1 MAGGMKIDW
10 HGVEQLTM
18 AIKGA
23 GSKVR
28 DQSGKV
34 IKNKTEKLKKKAQEL
49 APKDTEF
56 LKDHIK
62 SSYPDQLEGHVK
74 GEAAYEGYQP
84 RVLQS
89 GYGKSCD
96 TRRRP
101 GECRHRD
108 AFLSAQPHHVFPGV
122 RDTGRPRIRNQR
134 DILT

>member
-18 AIKGA
+18 TIKGA

-74 GEAAYEGYQP
+74 GEAAYEGYQE
-84 RVLQS
+84 
-89 GYGKSCD
+89 YG
-96 TRRRP
+96 TRFQPGKPHIRP
-101 GECRHRD
+101 ALREIEPEFKREMTDVMKG
-108 AFLSAQPHHVFPGV
+108 VFE
-122 RDTGRPRIRNQR
+122 D
-134 DILT
+134 

>member
-74 GEAAYEGYQP
+74 GEAAYEGYQEYGKDK
-84 RVLQS
+84 RVLTFVELRF
-89 GYGKSCD
+89 KVEL
-96 TRRRP
+96 R
-101 GECRHRD
+101 GE
-108 AFLSAQPHHVFPGV
+108 
-122 RDTGRPRIRNQR
+122 GRLFCEI
-134 DILT
+134 